1 MFEFLLTQPQTDN
14 PTAVTVL
21 ITVLCSFFLSSLIVL
36 TYELTTRGIH
46 RPQHFLQSMAL
57 ISIVSAMVM
66 QAIGDSLARGLGMLG
81 ALAIIRFR
89 TNLDDPR
96 NMTFMF
102 AAIATGIA
110 CGVFGFTTAFVGTIG
125 FCVGAFI
132 LRFSP
137 LGLDDNLVGRLR
149 VDIPKE
155 SPETAVGVRQILK
168 QFCRQVVIEE
178 IRFVNLRKK
187 QKIRDA
193 AGNVIDVQQLD
204 LEEIAVY
211 DYRIRLK
218 KDSEQQRA
226 KFTEALEEL
235 DDIRE
240 LRLRFNPDESRL

>member
-1 MFEFLLTQPQTDN
+1 MFEFLLTHNQTDN
-14 PTAVTVL
+14 PTALTIL

-36 TYELTTRGIH
+36 TYELTTKSIY
-46 RPQHFLQSMAL
+46 RPLHFLQSMAL

-110 CGVFGFTTAFVGTIG
+110 CGVFGFTIAFIGTIG
-125 FCVGAFI
+125 FCICAII

-137 LGLDDNLVGRLR
+137 FAATDSLLGKLR
-149 VDIPKE
+149 MDLPKN
-155 SPETAVGVRQILK
+155 SETFPLAQKILK
-168 QFCRQVVIEE
+168 EHCRKVEVQQ
-178 IRFVNLRKK
+178 IRFLNLKSK

-193 AGNVIDVQQLD
+193 AGNVVEEQQLD
-204 LEEIAVY
+204 LEEVVAY
-211 DYRIRLK
+211 EFLIRLK
-218 KDSEQQRA
+218 KNTSDGRSELARQL
-226 KFTEALEEL
+226 EALE
-235 DDIRE
+235 DVRE
-240 LRLRFNPDESRL
+240 LRLRFNPDEIKL